1 MVKGSWQPDNRPP
14 KVVTA
19 ADQHANNMVFNAAC
33 KMMTNQTLVTDDDDS
48 YFQATS
54 VTTTVGNEVIRV
66 ESHDSDDIDF
76 G

>member
-1 MVKGSWQPDNRPP
+1 
-14 KVVTA
+14 
-19 ADQHANNMVFNAAC
+19 
-33 KMMTNQTLVTDDDDS
+33 MMTNQTLVTDDDDS

>member
-1 MVKGSWQPDNRPP
+1 
-14 KVVTA
+14 
-19 ADQHANNMVFNAAC
+19 
-33 KMMTNQTLVTDDDDS
+33 MMTNQTLVTDDDS

>member
-1 MVKGSWQPDNRPP
+1 
-14 KVVTA
+14 
-19 ADQHANNMVFNAAC
+19 
-33 KMMTNQTLVTDDDDS
+33 MTNQTLVTDDDDDS